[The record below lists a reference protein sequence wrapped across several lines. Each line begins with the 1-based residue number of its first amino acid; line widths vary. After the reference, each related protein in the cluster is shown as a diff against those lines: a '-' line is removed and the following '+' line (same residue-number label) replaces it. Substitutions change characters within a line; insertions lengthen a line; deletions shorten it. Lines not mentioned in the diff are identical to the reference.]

1 MVSRVWGLGSPHGS
15 APPFNPPVGVLV
27 PAWISCLMEKCVGW
41 LGDTPLSCDAWDKFF
56 SLTGPQFA
64 HLYKG
69 TNSPHLMC
77 VKM

>member
-1 MVSRVWGLGSPHGS
+1 MVSRVWGPGSPHGS
-15 APPFNPPVGVLV
+15 APPSDPPVGVLV
-27 PAWISCLMEKCVGW
+27 LARMEKCVGW